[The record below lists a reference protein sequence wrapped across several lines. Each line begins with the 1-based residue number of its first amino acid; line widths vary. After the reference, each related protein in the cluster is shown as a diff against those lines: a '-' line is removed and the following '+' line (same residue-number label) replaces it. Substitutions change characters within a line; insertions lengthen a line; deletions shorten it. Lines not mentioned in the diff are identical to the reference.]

1 MERETFPLTAAQR
14 MIHAMT
20 LEHQEL
26 QVTCLGACLMMQA
39 DLDLALLEKCI
50 RLEEERYD
58 CLRLRFTA
66 ADGSG
71 EIQQYLGPRDSG
83 KLKIVDLA
91 GGTMAEAE
99 RQMKLWTQIP
109 FVRTDARMCEFI
121 LLNLPD
127 GYQGV
132 YLRIDHLLADS
143 CAVITLAND
152 MMELYCHF
160 AFGTPA
166 PKACVSFREAIQKDL
181 ARAQNPVRRHKDET
195 FWKEF
200 IQTTEPIYTDI
211 KGPQRL
217 LESRRRHGNPGL
229 RAADRQLKDCRE
241 GQESFYLEAEPTGRL
256 LDFCT
261 ENRVSMTNLLLMG
274 LRTYLSKQNDGERD
288 ISMRNYVSRRFSR
301 SARQSGGSRV
311 HCYPCRTILEPEVG
325 FLEGIKVIQTLQ
337 NDIYRHVDYDS
348 EKVFYD
354 MRNYHHAPE
363 NTIYES
369 VALTY
374 QPMPVRLQ
382 NKRLQEI
389 PYRALWFSNGVAVQ
403 PIYLTVMHQA
413 DGGLE
418 FYVKYQMAD
427 YENRDIEQMYENL
440 INIMTAGTENS
451 KRTAGEILSLL

>member
-39 DLDLALLEKCI
+39 DLDLALLEQCI

-66 ADGSG
+66 ADESG
-71 EIQQYLGPRDSG
+71 EIQQYLGPCDSG

-91 GGTMAEAE
+91 GGTMVEAE
-99 RQMKLWTQIP
+99 RQMKLWTQTP
-109 FVRTDARMCEFI
+109 FMRTDARMCEFI
-121 LLNLPD
+121 LLNLPE

-152 MMELYCHF
+152 VMELYCHF

-241 GQESFYLEAEPTGRL
+241 GQASFYLEAAPTGRL
-256 LDFCT
+256 LDFCK

-311 HCYPCRTILEPEVG
+311 HCYPCRTIMEPEVG

-440 INIMTAGTENS
+440 INIMTAGTENP